1 MASPSLTTCIDLA
14 LVTLSKATPLWL
26 ACLGGLLSELSG
38 VINFALEGM
47 MLTGAFCAVWM
58 TFWSGSPWV
67 GLLAGASGGCAVGV
81 LHAVATLK
89 LRANQIVSSIA
100 LNLLAAGVTGTLL
113 HQVFH
118 VYGTSPSVT
127 QLPGLVQVARWAGA
141 DVESEL
147 WKPLEAMSVLV
158 PLTIFVG
165 VIFIWAFRSA
175 VWGLRIRACGE
186 NPSAAESSGLSVFRV
201 RFLSVA
207 LGGALGGIGGA
218 CLSIG
223 TLSQFVEQMTQGRGY
238 LAIAAI
244 ILGRW
249 IPARVLLATLLFGF
263 CEALSEWLSVR
274 WATWPPQFFLS
285 MPYLVCFSFLLLQVS
300 RKRPPSALGRV

>member
-1 MASPSLTTCIDLA
+1 MPSPSLATWINLA
-14 LVTLSKATPLWL
+14 LATLSKATPLWL
-26 ACLGGLLSELSG
+26 ACLGGLMSELSG

-67 GLLAGASGGCAVGV
+67 GLLAGAWGGCAVGV

-100 LNLLAAGVTGTLL
+100 LNLLAAGITGTLL
-113 HQVFH
+113 HQIFH
-118 VYGTSPSVT
+118 VYGTSPSVS
-127 QLPGLVQVARWAGA
+127 QIPGLVQVMRWAGA
-141 DVESEL
+141 DAEGEL
-147 WKPLEAMSVLV
+147 WRPLEAMSVLV

-165 VIFIWAFRSA
+165 VVLILVFRNS

-186 NPSAAESSGLSVFRV
+186 NPSAAEYAGLSVFRV
-201 RFLSVA
+201 RFFSVV
-207 LGGALGGIGGA
+207 LGGALGGLGGA
-218 CLSIG
+218 YLSIG
-223 TLSQFVEQMTQGRGY
+223 VLSQFVEQMTQGRGY

-249 IPARVLLATLLFGF
+249 VPGRVFLATLLFGF

-274 WATWPPQFFLS
+274 WATWPPQFFLA
-285 MPYLVCFSFLLLQVS
+285 MPYLICFSFLLLQVS
-300 RKRPPSALGRV
+300 RKRPPSALGRI